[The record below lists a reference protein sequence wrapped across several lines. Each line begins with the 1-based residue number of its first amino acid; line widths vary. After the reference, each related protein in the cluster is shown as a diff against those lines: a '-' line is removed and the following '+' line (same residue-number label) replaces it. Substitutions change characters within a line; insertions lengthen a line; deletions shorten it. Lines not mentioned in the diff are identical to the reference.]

1 MSFGDRLFQLAQGI
15 ISNER
20 QRKAQELAAERFEFQ
35 KQQATESLALQK
47 KTIEAKEE
55 FNEIQRQFQQIK
67 LDEAGDEDAKKLRQD
82 LTQSQINLN
91 NAQAARFQAA
101 AAGTGTATDLKPK
114 DVFQIRTS
122 VDNNAREIRVQSTIN
137 DIMAGTPPDP
147 IPGTG
152 ADHTVIAQG
161 LNVARVKSKVAL
173 QQKIEDKERQI
184 QTQLQAFG
192 GLQGPEETTVIQK
205 LRNDQT
211 AMQKAFDELNKI
223 ESAIVS
229 ETEFVLSA
237 ASVGGIT
244 RELATDMYRNVQ
256 PAGVHR
262 ERIFGAGAL
271 SDIEHRA
278 AILDLK
284 AGNTST
290 IVRLV
295 RQTPTDLL
303 DNGILKDQQSI
314 RQLDAWLTSEG
325 IIDKEQRNAVSRA
338 LKVKPKPLP

>member
-35 KQQATESLALQK
+35 KKQATESLALQK
-47 KTIEAKEE
+47 QTIEAKEE

-67 LDEAGDEDAKKLRQD
+67 LDEAQDEDAKKLRQD

-91 NAQAARFQAA
+91 NAQAARFTAQATGVGV
-101 AAGTGTATDLKPK
+101 AAGLKPK
-114 DVFQIRTS
+114 DVFQIRTG
-122 VDNNAREIRVQSTIN
+122 VDNNAREVRVQSTIN
-137 DIMAGTPPDP
+137 DIIAGTPPDP

-161 LNVARVKSKVAL
+161 LNVARVKSKDAL

-184 QTQLQAFG
+184 QTQIQAFG
-192 GLQGPEETTVIQK
+192 GLQGPEETTAIQK

-244 RELATDMYRNVQ
+244 REIATDMYRNVQ

-262 ERIFGAGAL
+262 EAIFGAGAL

-284 AGNTST
+284 AGNPST
-290 IVRLV
+290 IVKLI
-295 RQTPTDLL
+295 RQTPTDVLVNGRITTEEAGNQI
-303 DNGILKDQQSI
+303 DN
-314 RQLDAWLTSEG
+314 WLTAEG
-325 IIDKEQRNAVSRA
+325 ITDKEQRNAVLAA
-338 LKVKPKPLP
+338 LAP